1 MKNLIFGLFLA
12 FVLVSCG
19 KDEATPSTPAVD
31 YDAVKTTQVRI
42 ILNLP
47 ASVATTKAADK
58 FYMAGSFKAPNDWK
72 EKGTA
77 LFTEVKGGTHKGK
90 LELMVNVADFGEAT
104 GMEFKIQR
112 NGEWKYVE
120 KSTNCEEV
128 NNRPLKAADAGKTI
142 EVKVDNFRN
151 TGTCPD

>member
-1 MKNLIFGLFLA
+1 MKNLIFSLFVA

-19 KDEATPSTPAVD
+19 KDVAEPGTSAVN

-47 ASVATTKAADK
+47 ASVAATKAADK

-72 EKGTA
+72 EKGVSV
-77 LFTEVKGGTHKGK
+77 FTEVKGGTHKGK
-90 LELMVNVADFGEAT
+90 LELMVNVADFGDAA

-120 KSTNCEEV
+120 KSAGCEEV
-128 NNRPLKAADAGKTI
+128 TNRPLKATDAGKTI
-142 EVKVDNFRN
+142 EVKVENFRN